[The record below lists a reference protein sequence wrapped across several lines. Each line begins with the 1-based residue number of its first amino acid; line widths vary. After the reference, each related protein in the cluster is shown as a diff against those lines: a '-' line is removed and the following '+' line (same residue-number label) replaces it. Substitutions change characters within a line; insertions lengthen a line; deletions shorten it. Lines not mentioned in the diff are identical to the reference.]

1 MTSAPK
7 NLILDPSAPYNT
19 ALAFVETKY
28 SNQSTRALHHYKGE
42 FFYWTGTHYRPIETD
57 AVRAE
62 IYDLLDSAD
71 CPDKK
76 ESLMPFRAT
85 RTRVTDVQDA
95 LRQLRTCLTEF
106 LYLRGYPKTLVS
118 IRPKLLLAQMGSCIS
133 PLEGRLHTRR
143 TSSIRCRCHSHTMP
157 ARLSQ

>member
-57 AVRAE
+57 TVRAE
-62 IYDLLDSAD
+62 IYDLLDWPIALTKREAL
-71 CPDKK
+71 CRF
-76 ESLMPFRAT
+76 ERRA
-85 RTRVTDVQDA
+85 
-95 LRQLRTCLTEF
+95 
-106 LYLRGYPKTLVS
+106 
-118 IRPKLLLAQMGSCIS
+118 
-133 PLEGRLHTRR
+133 
-143 TSSIRCRCHSHTMP
+143 P
-157 ARLSQ
+157 A